1 MPEEERTAIR
11 NPKRGKAHRTAT
23 VAYASAL
30 QPVNSTVC
38 GRWARD
44 MTESIP
50 VERTAPEDRCKTCW
64 PTPEG
69 DL

>member
-1 MPEEERTAIR
+1 MSTTAIR
-11 NPKRGKAHRTAT
+11 NPKRGKAHRSTKAPNAPREYAGQTA
-23 VAYASAL
+23 
-30 QPVNSTVC
+30 C
-38 GRWARD
+38 GKWARD
-44 MTESIP
+44 MTESLP